1 MAVPAAPGRLSGL
14 HEEAGQFVFL
24 TGHFF
29 GRLFRNDVVDFE
41 DQMKGR
47 LIAVLSVLAIIVG
60 WSSEMLLFKYQFLP
74 DAGRSWQE
82 KSYLFTLMMII
93 FGIVT
98 LLEWDVLFP
107 DRRDFLNLMPLPIR
121 LRTIFSAKLASF
133 VLFVGLFSV
142 AMNSL
147 SSILFSGYLAEWR
160 VEKSLLFAGRY
171 IVSHLLSGFA
181 ACFFVFFACIFLQF
195 LLMVL
200 LPFRLYRRVSLLFRF
215 VLIAIF
221 VFLLLAFLLEPAILD
236 SSFLSMD
243 KLKETGDPLLF
254 RFPPFWFVGLYE
266 RLLGTHD
273 PVFEAQARTAGL
285 SILASLIGFAMA
297 SGLSYYR
304 QVRKTLESGQGGRK
318 GKRLR
323 EGWEGWFGKTI
334 LRTPEERAIDGF
346 VSGTIRSS
354 PKQRVTMAYYLA
366 IAAAVI
372 MLFVVANREGFR
384 LLTPSN
390 INLLALPLFLS
401 LVILA
406 GIRALVNVPASP
418 GANWI
423 FQVTETPDGMRY
435 AAGLKKS
442 IFFRWILPLFGLVF
456 ALHLFIWDFG
466 PALEHA
472 VFGLIVSC
480 LGLEAFFFRFRKV
493 PFACGYLPEKM
504 KLPTR
509 GVPFAVA
516 FILFLSAA
524 ARIERELL
532 RAPSYFAIFLAIS
545 ACFWMAFWI
554 GNRRFYRGTTL
565 IYEEEPEPALVTF
578 PENT

>member
-1 MAVPAAPGRLSGL
+1 MAVSAAPGRFFGL
-14 HEEAGQFVFL
+14 REEAGQFVFL
-24 TGHFF
+24 TRHFF

-47 LIAVLSVLAIIVG
+47 LIAVLSILAIIVG

-74 DAGRSWQE
+74 DTGRSWQE
-82 KSYLFTLMMII
+82 KTYLFTLMMII

-98 LLEWDVLFP
+98 LLEWDILFP
-107 DRRDFLNLMPLPIR
+107 DRRDFLNLMPLPVR

-147 SSILFSGYLAEWR
+147 SSFLFSGYLAEWR
-160 VEKSLLFAGRY
+160 VEKSLSFAGRY
-171 IVSHLLSGFA
+171 IVSHLVSGFA

-195 LLMVL
+195 LLMAL
-200 LPFRLYRRVSLLFRF
+200 LPFRLYRRVALLVRF
-215 VLIAIF
+215 ILIAAF
-221 VFLLLAFLLEPAILD
+221 VFLLMAFLLEPAILD

-243 KLKETGDPLLF
+243 KLKNAGDPSLL
-254 RFPPFWFVGLYE
+254 RFPPLWFVGLYE

-273 PVFEAQARTAGL
+273 PVFKDLAGTAGL
-285 SILASLIGFAMA
+285 ALLASLIGFAAA
-297 SGLSYYR
+297 SWLSYYR
-304 QVRKTLESGQGGRK
+304 QVRKTLETGQGAQKHK
-318 GKRLR
+318 GLR
-323 EGWEGWFGKTI
+323 ECWERLFGKTI

-346 VSGTIRSS
+346 FSGTIRSS
-354 PKQRVTMAYYLA
+354 PKQRIAMAYYLA

-372 MLFVVANREGFR
+372 MLFVVTNKEGFR

-401 LVILA
+401 FVILA
-406 GIRALVNVPASP
+406 GIRALVNVPASL

-423 FQVTETPDGMRY
+423 FQVTETPDRMRY

-442 IFFRWILPLFGLVF
+442 VFFRWILPLFGLVF
-456 ALHLFIWDFG
+456 ALHLFIWDFR
-466 PALEHA
+466 PALEHV
-472 VFGLIVSC
+472 VFGLIVSG
-480 LGLEAFFFRFRKV
+480 LGLEALFFRFRKV
-493 PFACGYLPEKM
+493 PFACDYLPEKM

-532 RAPSYFAIFLAIS
+532 RVPSYFAIFFAIS
-545 ACFWMAFWI
+545 GGLGMALWI
-554 GNRRFYRGTTL
+554 ANRRFYRTASL
-565 IYEEEPEPALVTF
+565 IYEEEPEPSLVTF